1 MGAGRRKA
9 GGLFGAALTLASA
22 LCFGSMAIFARVAYA
37 SGIDTET
44 LLLLRFAIAAA
55 VLWAILLVRR
65 VPLPR
70 GKGLLVLVGMGAVG
84 YAGQAFSYFSAL
96 EHASAG
102 LVALLLYL
110 YPALVAILSRV
121 VLRHPLSRV
130 QLGAI
135 AMALTGSVLT
145 VGGATDG
152 TPLGI
157 FFGVAAASIY
167 AAYILTGSTIP
178 REVSPIAS
186 SAIVVSSAG
195 AVFAA
200 IATARGVTLP
210 ATAAGWGAV
219 LAIALIGTVAAIAL
233 FLAGLERLGPV
244 KASIY
249 STVEPAF
256 TIVLAAIF
264 LGERLTIVRA
274 AGGALILGAVLIL
287 ARADLVRGASEQPG
301 GSSPPLDR
309 DAEARLPVTGT

>member
-1 MGAGRRKA
+1 MGEGKRR
-9 GGLFGAALTLASA
+9 GGLAGAALILLSA
-22 LCFGSMAIFARVAYA
+22 LCFGSMAIFARFAFA
-37 SGIDTET
+37 SGVDTKT
-44 LLLLRFAIAAA
+44 LLFLRFTIAAA
-55 VLWAILLVRR
+55 VLWAILVARR

-84 YAGQAFSYFSAL
+84 YAGQSFAYFSAL

-110 YPALVAILSRV
+110 HPALVAILSRV
-121 VLRHPLSRV
+121 VLRHSLSRV

-135 AMALTGSVLT
+135 AMALSGSVLT

-157 FFGVAAASIY
+157 FFGIAAAAIY
-167 AAYILTGSTIP
+167 AAYILTGSAIP
-178 REVSPIAS
+178 RDVSAIAS
-186 SAIVVSSAG
+186 SATVVTSAG

-200 IATARGVTLP
+200 VAAARGVSWP
-210 ATAAGWGAV
+210 VGAAGWGAV
-219 LAIALIGTVAAIAL
+219 LAIALVCTVAAIAL

-256 TIVLAAIF
+256 TILLAAIV
-264 LGERLTIVRA
+264 LGERLTLVRA
-274 AGGALILGAVLIL
+274 AGGALILAAVLVL
-287 ARADLVRGASEQPG
+287 ARADHLLRTASARP
-301 GSSPPLDR
+301 GSSPQRDR
-309 DAEARLPVTGT
+309 DAEPRLPLAGT